1 MGLKDR
7 LEEDRASEGR
17 ADRGS
22 VTHWRRRLLAEINLE
37 DLTRLTLAQRRVRLE
52 KVVGHILTREG
63 PVLGERERSVLIRR
77 VVDEALGLGVLEPLL
92 ADETVTE
99 IMVNGPDNVFIERDG
114 RMQRVDASFNGEDQ
128 LYQTID
134 RIVSMVNRRVDESSP
149 MVDARLPSGERVNVI
164 IPPLSLSGPV
174 LTIRRFPKPYP
185 IEDLVR
191 MGSLDSATGIL
202 LAAMVRSRFNV
213 VVSGGTG
220 SGKTT
225 FLNALSAFVP
235 PDERI
240 VTIEDSAE
248 LQLMQDHVV
257 RLESRPPNIEGQG
270 AIQIRDLVRN
280 ALRMRPDRIIVGE
293 VRGPE
298 TIDMLQAMNTGH
310 DGSLVTVHAN
320 SADDAI
326 HRLQTLAT
334 MGEGLVPYD
343 ALRDQINNAVDAIVH
358 LGRWPDGSRRVE
370 EIAVVS
376 SKRREE
382 FRLDTVLRFEA
393 EPIGPNRNV
402 EGVFRHAPLPRH
414 IAGRIYHVGEAV
426 PAAFGVVA
434 EREAPTQGSGQAA
447 GGDGYVP
454 RGPGQTYPPGS
465 PPLQDPGRPPR

>member
-7 LEEDRASEGR
+7 LEEDRSGEER
-17 ADRGS
+17 ADRSS

-63 PVLGERERSVLIRR
+63 PVLSDRERSILIRR

-92 ADETVTE
+92 ADESITE
-99 IMVNGPDNVFIERDG
+99 IMVNGPDNVFVERAG
-114 RMQRVDASFNGEDQ
+114 RMERIDATFNGEEQ

-134 RIVSMVNRRVDESSP
+134 RIVSLVNRRVDESSP
-149 MVDARLPSGERVNVI
+149 MVDARLPTGERVNVI

-185 IEDLVR
+185 IEELVR
-191 MGSLDSATGIL
+191 MGSLDQATGVL
-202 LAAMVRSRFNV
+202 LSAMVRARFNI

-220 SGKTT
+220 TGKTT

-235 PDERI
+235 ATERI

-257 RLESRPPNIEGQG
+257 RLESRPANIEGRG
-270 AIQIRDLVRN
+270 EIAIRDLVRN

-310 DGSLVTVHAN
+310 DGSLVTVHSN
-320 SADDAI
+320 SAEDAV
-326 HRLQTLAT
+326 HRIQTLAT
-334 MGEGLVPYD
+334 LGDGRVPYA
-343 ALRDQINNAVDAIVH
+343 ALRDQINNAVDAVVH
-358 LGRWPDGSRRVE
+358 LGRWPDGSRRISEVS
-370 EIAVVS
+370 VVS
-376 SKRREE
+376 SRRSEE
-382 FRLDTVLRFEA
+382 FRLDRLLEFVSMPQRGDRAVTGE
-393 EPIGPNRNV
+393 
-402 EGVFRHAPLPRH
+402 FRHHPLPRH
-414 IAGRIYHVGEAV
+414 VAARILHVGESV
-426 PAAFGVVA
+426 PAVFGV
-434 EREAPTQGSGQAA
+434 AP
-447 GGDGYVP
+447 DL
-454 RGPGQTYPPGS
+454 PPG
-465 PPLQDPGRPPR
+465 GRR